1 MEELTRLRSRI
12 DSVSELLGV
21 VHTMRALSAV
31 RMRQANEA
39 LSGARAYADVIGAAF
54 ADAIALVEPEARS
67 FRRRGSG
74 GRGLLVFSSEHGFVG
89 ALNGVLM
96 DHASAALD
104 GGVNCSLSSGPG
116 ARGWHPSGGI
126 DISWALPMTTRRDGI
141 PVVARKIA
149 AEIYRR
155 FERNEITRLDALFA
169 RTRGAGTWAVE
180 QRALLPPDPE
190 AFPASRPNGPPLH
203 YLPAPRLVERL
214 AEEYFFAELAHGAM
228 EALAGENTA
237 RMAAMGAA
245 HDNIERKLD
254 ELRHREAQLRQEDIT
269 TELIDVITGS
279 EALLRPGS

>member
-12 DSVSELLGV
+12 DSVSDLLGV

-31 RMRQANEA
+31 RMRQANESLA
-39 LSGARAYADVIGAAF
+39 GARAYADVIGAAF

-89 ALNGVLM
+89 ALNEVLM

-104 GGVNCSLSSGPG
+104 GGLLFVVGTRG
-116 ARGWHPSGGI
+116 ARVASERGI
-126 DISWALPMTTRRDGI
+126 DVSWALPMTTRRDGI

-149 AEIYRR
+149 TEIYRR

-169 RTRGAGTWAVE
+169 RTRGAGAWTVE

-245 HDNIERKLD
+245 HDNIERRLD

-279 EALLRPGS
+279 EALLSPGS